1 MDGTDRTDG
10 TDGMDGT
17 DGTNGVAGTDW
28 ADGMDGM
35 NGMDGMV
42 KGILRAPL
50 VLTNQFCKETCCF
63 LEKIT
68 QLEKLLHEG
77 RSRRS

>member
-1 MDGTDRTDG
+1 MIKKADGTDGTGGTDG
-10 TDGMDGT
+10 TDGTDGTGGT
-17 DGTNGVAGTDW
+17 DG
-28 ADGMDGM
+28 MDRI

-42 KGILRAPL
+42 IGILRAPL
-50 VLTNQFCKETCCF
+50 VLINQFCKETCCC